1 MQVSVEKTEGLER
14 KLTVDV
20 PAERL
25 DTAIEKKLRS
35 LARTMR
41 VDGFRP
47 GKVPMRVIKRQYGSI
62 VREEV
67 LTEMISETLDE
78 AVRDQNLMVAG
89 NLSITERGDV
99 EGGFRYVASF
109 EVFPEIES
117 IDYSAI
123 EIKRPQATVGDEDVE
138 QMIDKL
144 RSQRATWS
152 VVERASA
159 DKDRLTID
167 FVGKIDGEAFTGGS
181 ADDFQ
186 LVLGSSQMIHGFE
199 EALAGAAAGEKR
211 EFDVDFPEDYR
222 AEHLA
227 GKKARFEVEVK
238 QVEEQT
244 LPQLDDEFAA
254 SMQIADGGVEGL
266 RMEVRSNME
275 RELRRALRGALKENV
290 MDALLASNPVSAPK
304 ALVEEEMKSLA
315 ENSARQSGQA
325 GNFNLPSELF
335 REKAE
340 RRVTLGL
347 LLRDIVTREEIKGD
361 PARVRE
367 RVEEIASTYE
377 DPDSVIDWYYNN
389 RDYLANVEGE
399 VIEDQVVD
407 LIVGQARVSDVE
419 SSFGDLVGS
428 NH

>member
-186 LVLGSSQMIHGFE
+186 LVLGSSQMIPGFE